1 MRTKMFS
8 KVCIAT
14 LAGLL
19 FFCQSLSAQ
28 NVRVSLD
35 AQNAKLKDVIEQIE
49 KQTRYLFA
57 ADEGVDV
64 NQTVSVKGDNI
75 TLRAALDQIVS
86 GKDLTYSI
94 NGTNIILSRKAA
106 AKASVIKG
114 QITDE
119 TGLSVPGA
127 SVFIKG
133 TTIGTVTDVDGNFT
147 LKVPAEHANGTLEIN
162 SLGYEI
168 LNLPISGRTVFNVSI
183 AEAMAELES
192 SVVTALGIKRAE
204 KAVTY
209 NVQTIS
215 SDAFKAPEANMVNS
229 LAGKL
234 AGVQVNATAGGA
246 GGETKVVMRG
256 AKSISGTNNALYVL
270 DGIPLPTLSLTNP
283 GDSWDVFA
291 GANRSGDGISNINPE
306 DIDNMSALV
315 GPSAAALYGS
325 KAANGVLMLTS
336 RKGEQGFSVSYSNN
350 TMFSTP
356 VMLPKLQ
363 DSYGAKSGQFA
374 SWGNKLANGRSWN
387 IKDFFQTGYNTQN
400 SINLST
406 GADHST
412 TYFSASSTSA
422 KGVIPNNDYRRYN
435 FTFTHTLDFLNDKM
449 HLSVLGM
456 YIKVKEQNMLAG
468 GQYYNPL
475 IPLFLLSPGDDL
487 AKYRVYERYDASRNF
502 QTQYWPSYAS
512 ELAMQNPYWII
523 NRNMTENAKNR
534 FLAGVSL
541 SYDIADW
548 IDVTAR
554 VRTDYN
560 NTVSEMKNYA
570 STNGLFAGPKGRY
583 YYDTYNTCQTYA
595 DALVNIHKTFGENL
609 IQLNAVAG
617 AAIEDY
623 RYTSTNVRGDLTV
636 VPNLFTLAN
645 MDTSK
650 GLTKGT
656 INDQTQSVFATAQ
669 LGYKSMVFLD
679 LTGRMDWST
688 ALANTDYLP
697 IFYPSIGLSAILTDI
712 FNVKSDILTFAKVR
726 GSYAE
731 VGNAPLRFVTVPTY
745 VVSGGT
751 VARQTYRVADNFQPE
766 RTKSFE
772 FGADARLF
780 NSKLHLS
787 ATYYNSRTYNQ
798 VFTPEISGASAYS
811 TIYINSGRV
820 DNKGIEISAE
830 FNQKIGPVE
839 WNTHLIYSRN
849 INKIVDMLDATVDGV
864 EFKSD
869 NLSVGGVNGV
879 KMWLTKGGKIGDIY
893 VSKLKTDEHGY
904 IWVSPAVGSESVAP
918 ATNDGTPATLT
929 YAGNIN
935 PSWTAS
941 WRNSFSW
948 NGLTLSAMINAR
960 VGGVGVSLTEA
971 TLDSYGVSQRTAD
984 ARDAGGV
991 LVNGALIPAE
1001 NYYRTIGGQGT
1012 SAIGAYYVYSMT
1024 NVRLSEA
1031 SIGYDIPISKVVPF
1045 IKGLN
1050 LSLVGRN
1057 LLMIYCKAPFD
1068 PELVQGSGNYQ
1079 AGIDY
1084 FMVPSTRSVGF
1095 SAKVTF

>member
-1 MRTKMFS
+1 MSIKSFS
-8 KVCIAT
+8 KVCIAS
-14 LAGLL
+14 LAALL
-19 FFCQSLSAQ
+19 FFWQSAQ
-28 NVRVSLD
+28 AQDVRVSLD
-35 AQNAKLKDVIEQIE
+35 VRNASLKEVMSQIE
-49 KQTRYLFA
+49 AQTRYLFA
-57 ADEGVDV
+57 AEEGVNV
-64 NQTVSVKGDNI
+64 NQTITVKVDNV
-75 TLRAALDQIVS
+75 LLKVALDQIVS
-86 GKDLTYSI
+86 GTNLTYSI
-94 NGTNIILSRKAA
+94 KGANIILSKKV
-106 AKASVIKG
+106 AKASVISG
-114 QITDE
+114 QITDDKGE
-119 TGLSVPGA
+119 TVPGA

-133 TTIGTVTDVDGNFT
+133 TAIGTVTDYDGNFT
-147 LKVPAEHANGTLEIN
+147 LNVPAEYADGILEIN

-168 LNLPISGRTVFNVSI
+168 VNLPISGRTLFNVSI
-183 AEAMAELES
+183 AESMDILES

-209 NVQTIS
+209 NVQSI
-215 SDAFKAPEANMVNS
+215 DASAIKAPEANMVNS

-256 AKSISGTNNALYVL
+256 AKSIAGNNNALYVL

-291 GANRSGDGISNINPE
+291 GAGKSGDGISNLNPE
-306 DIDNMSALV
+306 DISNMSALV

-336 RKGEQGFSVSYSNN
+336 RKGEEGLSVAYANN

-363 DSYGAKSGQFA
+363 KTYGAKTGQFS
-374 SWGNKLANGRSWN
+374 SWGSKVASDPSWN
-387 IKDFFQTGYNTQN
+387 IKDFFQTGWQTQN
-400 SINLST
+400 SISLST
-406 GADHST
+406 AADNSST
-412 TYFSASSTSA
+412 YLSASNTKA
-422 KGVIPNNDYRRYN
+422 EGVIPNNTYNRYN
-435 FTFTHTLDFLNDKM
+435 ITFTNTLDFLNGKM
-449 HLSVLGM
+449 HLSLLGM

-475 IPLFLLSPGDDL
+475 IPLCLLSPGDDL

-523 NRNMTENAKNR
+523 NRNLQQNRKDR

-541 SYDIADW
+541 TYDIADW
-548 IDVTAR
+548 IDFTAR

-560 NTVSEMKNYA
+560 NTISEMKNYA
-570 STNGLFAGPKGRY
+570 STNGLFAGNKGRY
-583 YYDTYNTCQTYA
+583 YYDTYLTRQTYA
-595 DALVNIHKTFGENL
+595 DALLNIHKNFGEEL
-609 IQLNAVAG
+609 IQLNAVVG

-623 RYTSTNVRGDLTV
+623 NYTNTQTRGDLTV
-636 VPNLFTLAN
+636 VPNLFTQAN

-650 GLTKGT
+650 GLVKGT
-656 INDQTQSVFATAQ
+656 ITDQTQSVFATAQ
-669 LGYKSMVFLD
+669 VGYRNMIFLD
-679 LTGRMDWST
+679 LTGRLDWAT
-688 ALANTDYLP
+688 QLANTDYLP
-697 IFYPSIGLSAILTDI
+697 IFYPSVGLSATITDLLNI
-712 FNVKSDILTFAKVR
+712 KSDVLTFAKVR

-745 VVSGGT
+745 VVAGGT
-751 VARQTYRVADNFQPE
+751 ASRQTYRVADNFQPE

-772 FGADARLF
+772 FGADVRLF
-780 NSKLHLS
+780 SSKLKL
-787 ATYYNSRTYNQ
+787 AGTYYTSRTYNQ
-798 VFTPEISGASAYS
+798 VFTPEISAGSKYS

-820 DNKGIEISAE
+820 DNKGVELSAE
-830 FNQKIGPVE
+830 FNQKLGPVD
-839 WNTHLIYSRN
+839 WNTQIIYSRN

-864 EFKSD
+864 DFKSD

-879 KMWLTKGGKIGDIY
+879 KMWLTKGGKIGDLY
-893 VSKLKTDEHGY
+893 VSTLKTDEHGY
-904 IWVSPAVGSESVAP
+904 IWVSPAVGSEAVAP
-918 ATNDGTPATLT
+918 AINDGTPETLV

-935 PSWTAS
+935 PSWTGS

-1031 SIGYDIPISKVVPF
+1031 SVSYDIPISKLVPF

-1050 LSLVGRN
+1050 VSVIGRN
-1057 LLMIYCKAPFD
+1057 LFMIYCKAPFD
-1068 PELVQGSGNYQ
+1068 PELVQGAGNYQ

-1084 FMVPSTRSVGF
+1084 FMVPSTRNFGF